1 MAAKPVRQF
10 ATAWKPRVPSQ
21 TRLSLPWNRRFHSTL
36 TDVDQLLLTRAHEI
50 RQSLTYHRLH
60 LQTTELVCSGCAA
73 QGTRIRTGQLGRPF
87 CHLLCFIQVDPL
99 QRRSDR
105 NDLQAPLC
113 TVRGERVNNKAKK
126 KKKKNKKG
134 LLALFGLSSFL
145 ASWSHRCVLSSRRK
159 FSTSCISCLYMKLKL
174 DLRLNLLSAL
184 SWA

>member
-126 KKKKNKKG
+126 KKKKIKKDYWPC
-134 LLALFGLSSFL
+134 LVYRLFWL
-145 ASWSHRCVLSSRRK
+145 
-159 FSTSCISCLYMKLKL
+159 L
-174 DLRLNLLSAL
+174 DLIAVSYHHEENSLPAASRAYTWNW
-184 SWA
+184 SWTYGWTF